1 MVVVMSHSDDDD
13 GDDDNDNDNDN
24 DGDDNG
30 GDDGGYETAKHNSF
44 RLVPPP
50 STLDL
55 FLTSCIVRI
64 TFQNSRTGTPTT

>member
-50 STLDL
+50 
-55 FLTSCIVRI
+55 
-64 TFQNSRTGTPTT
+64 PP